1 MCSVCARVCM
11 PEYLP
16 IYIDVEYT
24 FVMYIG
30 ISCISTFDMTGE
42 GNQDILV
49 GRDDGTVEVY
59 SLDDSGEPRLKA
71 SHVRN
76 TTSSQSLSNYST
88 HTVLQ

>member
-1 MCSVCARVCM
+1 
-11 PEYLP
+11 
-16 IYIDVEYT
+16 
-24 FVMYIG
+24 
-30 ISCISTFDMTGE
+30 MTGE

-76 TTSSQSLSNYST
+76 TANTQPF
-88 HTVLQ
+88 V